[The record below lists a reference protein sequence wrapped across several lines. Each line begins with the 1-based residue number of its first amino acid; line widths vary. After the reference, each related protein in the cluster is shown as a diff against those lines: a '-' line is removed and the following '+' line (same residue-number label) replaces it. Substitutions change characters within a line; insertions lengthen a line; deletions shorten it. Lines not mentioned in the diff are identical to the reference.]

1 MPKVVDA
8 ARVTT
13 PSNTVWRTCTGCDQT
28 KPLSASVDLCQVCVQ
43 AEPVPRTV
51 AEIHA
56 ATGWDMA
63 YRYAELVGRIDAWA
77 ELIPGVSDAE
87 RLEHIRHAL
96 KTLHPCRRNEE
107 GR

>member
-8 ARVTT
+8 ARVTA
-13 PSNTVWRTCTGCDQT
+13 PSNTVWRTCTGCDQLA
-28 KPLSASVDLCQVCVQ
+28 PLPADVDLCQLCIRPKP
-43 AEPVPRTV
+43 EPRTV

-56 ATGWDMA
+56 ATGWDIV
-63 YRYAELVGRIDAWA
+63 YRYATLVGRIDAWA

-96 KTLHPCRRNEE
+96 KTLHPHRRDEE
-107 GR
+107 GQ